1 MKWVKLFSFL
11 KSHRLLDLWFCILK
25 VNLAFI
31 FSSLRMQ
38 PMRLERW
45 AASTGES
52 LDTVSV
58 KIANHSFQQESYGR
72 ELRGC
77 GCIRSCLCVRVY
89 LKGPWR
95 RKLWDQSSLKTS
107 LSLSGSLLRCWSQ
120 TVRVVTQFLKC
131 ENNTVSTGKVFLAW
145 QDVSDRN
152 MGLQCLNCSF
162 PPLYPRS
169 GSSSM
174 ASACGGSLALMDA
187 GTGEG
192 MNDVFTVDNVCSRIV
207 HIYYFYWTWTLQ
219 QQF

>member
-1 MKWVKLFSFL
+1 MCDSVSLNSTLPLF
-11 KSHRLLDLWFCILK
+11 
-25 VNLAFI
+25 

-38 PMRLERW
+38 PMRLGRW

-58 KIANHSFQQESYGR
+58 QIDNQSFQQESYGR
-72 ELRGC
+72 SLRGC
-77 GCIRSCLCVRVY
+77 GCICSCLCVLVY
-89 LKGPWR
+89 PKGPWR
-95 RKLWDQSSLKTS
+95 RKLWDQSFLKTS

-120 TVRVVTQFLKC
+120 TVSVVTQFLKC
-131 ENNTVSTGKVFLAW
+131 KNNTVTAGNVFSVW

-152 MGLQCLNCSF
+152 MGLQCLSCSF
-162 PPLYPRS
+162 PPLYLLS

-192 MNDVFTVDNVCSRIV
+192 MNYAFTVDSVCSKIV
-207 HIYYFYWTWTLQ
+207 HIYYFYLTLMLQ
-219 QQF
+219 LHFNFQITQ